1 MRIASCQASPKFA
14 IRSSN
19 YREAEE
25 LNTFCMYV
33 IDSSLKSIFVYS

>member
-25 LNTFCMYV
+25 LNMYV